1 MSIHQR
7 IKRGREALK
16 LNQQQ
21 FADALGLARG
31 TVQQW
36 ENEGG
41 TAPSRKHQPA
51 VAALLGITVAELMDP
66 SESTAERTTKPE
78 ELSAAAYE
86 LAKLFDMLPVDRIK
100 RTVAYN
106 EATAAIL
113 KVLQPNAGA
122 PKALPAPDDPARKQ
136 RA

>member
-1 MSIHQR
+1 MSIHSR
-7 IKRGREALK
+7 IKKGRLALG

-21 FADALGLARG
+21 FADRLGVARG
-31 TVQQW
+31 SVQQW
-36 ENEGG
+36 ELENG
-41 TAPSRKHQPA
+41 TAPSRKHQPK
-51 VAALLGITVAELMDP
+51 VAELLGISVSELMNPDD
-66 SESTAERTTKPE
+66 TLAERSTKPE

-86 LAKLFDMLPVDRIK
+86 LAKLFDMLPTDRIA

-113 KVLQPNAGA
+113 KVLQPHAVE
-122 PKALPAPDDPARKQ
+122 PRALPAPSGSARTQ

>member
-1 MSIHQR
+1 MSVHQR

-21 FADALGLARG
+21 FADRLGLARG

-41 TAPSRKHQPA
+41 TAPSRKHQPK
-51 VAALLGITVAELMDP
+51 VAELLGMTVAELMDP
-66 SESTAERTTKPE
+66 SESAAERSARPE
-78 ELSAAAYE
+78 DLSAAAYE
-86 LAKLFDMLPVDRIK
+86 LAKLFDMLPIDRIK
-100 RTVAYN
+100 RTMAYN
-106 EATAAIL
+106 AATAAIL
-113 KVLQPNAGA
+113 TVLQPHAGE
-122 PKALPAPDDPARKQ
+122 PKALPAPGDPAKKQ